1 MRIYVNSQPLDIS
14 SNRPLIEELRE
25 AGISVPSMCYA
36 KGYQHEPSCMVC
48 MVKDVTSGQMI
59 PSCST
64 LPYEGMRIE
73 TDSDEVYALRRLSLE
88 LLLSDHRADCEGPC
102 SIVCPQGIDVAQA
115 ILHYDRDEIAQAKT
129 LLEGTSCEGCKAPC
143 EKACRRRTVDN
154 AVNIRSI
161 LDEIRNFSDTGKEE
175 KEASSVEHQT
185 SRDVQSTAQN
195 VNQISKD
202 DKSESPTVLVS
213 PTKRKEQFFSRIGS
227 FSESEKQRMREA
239 YKQPSRC
246 LHCSCEGRT
255 KCKLRS
261 LATEAGIKLPKYG
274 VQSSLPFKEQIRVT
288 NNLVFEPAKCIRCGL
303 CVYNTDDGFTFERRG
318 FDMQV
323 IIPEE
328 SKKHV
333 DERIADICPTGALFR
348 KIVMLLFVLLIPF
361 SSCRRMPNSSDTES
375 FQEWTS
381 FRGNASLN
389 GFSKRK
395 LPESPTL
402 LWEHRHNVRSV
413 ASPIVS
419 NGTVYVCD
427 KHGKLIGFN
436 EQGDIVSE
444 LQLQAD
450 VEASFIIS
458 DSVLY
463 VGQIDGL
470 IRSISLSDGSENWRF
485 QTEGQIISS
494 PTLDGRGHILV
505 GSYDNCMYTL
515 DALQGK
521 LVSSIS
527 TGYYINGA
535 AAMWHQFALFG
546 GCDAWLRIT
555 NAETGE
561 YTDSLRLDAYI
572 PASPAVWGDCAYVA
586 DYSGNVYEVSI
597 SDGHVSSHRKILSAT
612 SDEGNMLS
620 MPAVTDDAVYVLADE
635 RYLLCIER
643 ASGRIRWKQ
652 MLRGDVGES
661 SPLVCSDRVL
671 VCTRTGIV
679 SIHDAASGQCLWE
692 YETGEQIVSS
702 PAVVSSRFYILTAR
716 GTLLCFGRQ
725 EEGKA
730 KRRM

>member
-1 MRIYVNSQPLDIS
+1 MRIYVNSQPLNIS
-14 SNRPLIEELRE
+14 GNRPLIEEFRE
-25 AGISVPSMCYA
+25 AGISVPSMCYT
-36 KGYQHEPSCMVC
+36 KGHQHQPSCMVC

-115 ILHYDRDEIAQAKT
+115 ILHYDRHATAQARA
-129 LLEGTSCEGCKAPC
+129 LLAGTSCDGCNAPC

-161 LDEIRNFSDTGKEE
+161 LDEIRKYSDTGQEE
-175 KEASSVEHQT
+175 KEELSVGHQT
-185 SRDVQSTAQN
+185 SQEISSTPQDD
-195 VNQISKD
+195 NQISND
-202 DKSESPTVLVS
+202 NKSESPLAPVS
-213 PTKRKEQFFSRIGS
+213 STRRKELFYSRIGS
-227 FSESEKQRMREA
+227 FSENEKQRMREA
-239 YKQPSRC
+239 YTQPSRC

-261 LATEAGIKLPKYG
+261 LATEAGIKLPRYG
-274 VQSSLPFKEQIRVT
+274 VQSSLPFKEKIRVT

-348 KIVMLLFVLLIPF
+348 KIVTLLFVLLIPF
-361 SSCRRMPNSSDTES
+361 SSCRRMPNTSDAES

-389 GFSKRK
+389 GYSKRK
-395 LPESPTL
+395 LPDSPTL

-413 ASPIVS
+413 ASPIVTG
-419 NGTVYVCD
+419 GTVYICD
-427 KHGKLIGFN
+427 KHGKMIGFN
-436 EQGDIVSE
+436 ERGEIVSE
-444 LQLQAD
+444 LHLQAD

-470 IRSISLSDGSENWRF
+470 IRSISLADESENWSF
-485 QTEGQIISS
+485 QTEGQIIAS

-515 DALQGK
+515 DALRGQ

-535 AAMWHQFALFG
+535 AALWHQFALFG
-546 GCDAWLRIT
+546 GCDSWLRIT
-555 NAETGE
+555 NTETGE

-586 DYSGNVYEVSI
+586 DYSGNVYEVYI
-597 SDGHVSSHRKILSAT
+597 SDGHVNSHRKILSAT

-620 MPAVTDDAVYVLADE
+620 MPAVTNDAVYVLADE

-643 ASGRIRWKQ
+643 ASGQVRWKQ

-679 SIHDAASGQCLWE
+679 SIHDAASGRCLWE
-692 YETGEQIVSS
+692 YETGEQIISS

-716 GTLLCFGRQ
+716 GTLLCFGPQ
-725 EEGKA
+725 EEG
-730 KRRM
+730 RTQRNM